1 MTLETEPAW
10 AVELGKKLSQ
20 AYTQEELA
28 RLTEWADSIARL
40 NQGQDWPA
48 GTFERLL
55 NLTRLEE
62 QARGP

>member
-1 MTLETEPAW
+1 MTLETKPAW

-40 NQGQDWPA
+40 TKVRTGLQEPSSA
-48 GTFERLL
+48 SSI
-55 NLTRLEE
+55 
-62 QARGP
+62 